1 MNSITEKETR
11 GECPVCGTSWQGPSF
26 VYIYTTFLSKTG
38 HGDLSDDE
46 IRTIAHRHASPHQ
59 SRLLQSPN
67 DDNVRICPDCGTKY
81 MVAKSPT
88 HGRDRK

>member
-67 DDNVRICPDCGTKY
+67 DDSVRICPDCGTKY

>member
-59 SRLLQSPN
+59 SRLL
-67 DDNVRICPDCGTKY
+67 
-81 MVAKSPT
+81 
-88 HGRDRK
+88 